1 MKNIL
6 VIAVLLITFSVSGQA
21 TGSIKG
27 QVTEMEA
34 EGQAIPFAYIALDNE
49 ESITHTN
56 FHGNFEF
63 QDVSAG
69 EHLIEIHYA
78 GYVSQKIKVIVT
90 ENKEAMVNTHL
101 ELITID
107 TSDLGSALN
116 TETPKE

>member
-6 VIAVLLITFSVSGQA
+6 VIAVLLLTFSVSGQA

-78 GYVSQKIKVIVT
+78 QKIKVIVT